1 MENDN
6 TNAGQEM
13 ESESLLRQSVRDE
26 LSIARPHF
34 MVVKHIYISVIKH
47 FKSSFSSCTVKSN
60 LNWHKTDGWRKE

>member
-13 ESESLLRQSVRDE
+13 ESESLLRQSGRDE

-34 MVVKHIYISVIKH
+34 MVLKHIS
-47 FKSSFSSCTVKSN
+47 
-60 LNWHKTDGWRKE
+60 LW

>member
-47 FKSSFSSCTVKSN
+47 FKSSFS
-60 LNWHKTDGWRKE
+60 